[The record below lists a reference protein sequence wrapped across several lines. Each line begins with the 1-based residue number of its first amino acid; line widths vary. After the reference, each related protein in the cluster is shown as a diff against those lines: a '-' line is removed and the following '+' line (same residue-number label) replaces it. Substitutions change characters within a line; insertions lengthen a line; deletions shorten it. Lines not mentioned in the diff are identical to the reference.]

1 MPERD
6 VCVLTPTNGNGA
18 VLGALQEL
26 PCVWLTAN
34 CLRLY
39 TELLATVD
47 CRISISREPF
57 ASGAMEHSSPSSKL
71 FETRQ
76 LDPKSSL
83 SIAWLRIAVL
93 APGMCRLLGSAL
105 VAWSQQTSSR
115 PDASWTP
122 CPGPV
127 ATYLPRAINFRQTN
141 NKTPSSI

>member
-1 MPERD
+1 MA
-6 VCVLTPTNGNGA
+6 NG
-18 VLGALQEL
+18 EL
-26 PCVWLTAN
+26 PALVRGTVGDG
-34 CLRLY
+34 RLPH
-39 TELLATVD
+39 LLWPPEFCQRRRLPCKPRAQKRAFT
-47 CRISISREPF
+47 ISREPF
-57 ASGAMEHSSPSSKL
+57 ASGAMEHSSPLAKL
-71 FETRQ
+71 FDTVQ

-127 ATYLPRAINFRQTN
+127 ATYLPRA
-141 NKTPSSI
+141 